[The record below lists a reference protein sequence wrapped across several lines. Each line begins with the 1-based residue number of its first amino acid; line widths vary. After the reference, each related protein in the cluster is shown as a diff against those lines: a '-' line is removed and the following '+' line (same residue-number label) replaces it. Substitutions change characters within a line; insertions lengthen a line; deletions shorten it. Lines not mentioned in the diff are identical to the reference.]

1 MLKLVIIITT
11 AMAGALGI
19 YGSTMFTAL
28 GLNHPFLLVL
38 RVLTL
43 TTVVTTK
50 ILEFAALVCS
60 TVIIFVA
67 MSTF

>member
-1 MLKLVIIITT
+1 M
-11 AMAGALGI
+11 AMVLGI
-19 YGSTMFTAL
+19 YGLTMFTAL
-28 GLNHPFLLVL
+28 GQNLPSLLVL

-50 ILEFAALVCS
+50 ILEFAALVRI
-60 TVIIFVA
+60 TVIIIIA

>member
-1 MLKLVIIITT
+1 
-11 AMAGALGI
+11 MAGALGI

-28 GLNHPFLLVL
+28 GLNHPSLLVL

-43 TTVVTTK
+43 TTAVTTK
-50 ILEFAALVCS
+50 ILEFAALVRS